1 MRVFPVL
8 ETQHLTLHSH
18 TKPSLKSASGLLVC
32 FLRHGVAL
40 GPTSVWPGGNP
51 DGPCRVAL
59 QVCVQYM
66 KDTNMLFLGGL
77 VVAVAVERWNLH
89 KRIALR
95 TLLWVGAKPAQ

>member
-1 MRVFPVL
+1 MTTHPYSEWPL
-8 ETQHLTLHSH
+8 ESV
-18 TKPSLKSASGLLVC
+18 PGLGT
-32 FLRHGVAL
+32 RL
-40 GPTSVWPGGNP
+40 GDRGARGRP
-51 DGPCRVAL
+51 DRPRAVL

-77 VVAVAVERWNLH
+77 IMAVAVERWNLH